1 MKDQLAKA
9 SLDRTEASPS
19 DMAMLF
25 NFLKVSS
32 PKDLRG
38 RELEDRLLTSLAIA
52 LRGKV
57 SAH

>member
-1 MKDQLAKA
+1 MKDHLAKA
-9 SLDRTEASPS
+9 PQDRTEASPS
-19 DMAMLF
+19 DMTMLF

-32 PKDLRG
+32 PKGLRG
-38 RELEDRLLTSLAIA
+38 RELENRLLTSLAIA